1 MKDGWGRDINYIRI
15 SVTDRCNLRC
25 IYCMPLE
32 GVEKKEHDDILRHED
47 ILKIVKCC
55 AKLGINKIRLTGG
68 EPLIVKD
75 IDRLI
80 YEISKVEGIY
90 DIGITTNGILLKD
103 MAGDLKK
110 CGLKRVNISLD
121 TLDEEKFKKITRRGQ
136 LKNVLDAI
144 EECLRIGLSPV
155 KINTVLIRGINDN
168 EIEDIMNLT
177 RKYPLDVRFIEL
189 MPIGEGE
196 KYYKDGF
203 ISSEEIIKNHKSL
216 IPLGRKKGET
226 AENYKLSDAI
236 GKIGFISPLSCKF
249 CDSCNRIR
257 LTSTGT
263 IKPCLHSE
271 KEYSIR
277 EYLNSEDMLLMAI
290 KNSILNKPKE
300 HYLEE
305 NEKSF
310 SKKMMFQIGG

>member
-1 MKDGWGRDINYIRI
+1 MKDGWGRDINYMRI

-25 IYCMPLE
+25 IYCMPEE
-32 GVEKKEHDDILRHED
+32 GIKKKQHEDILRYED

-75 IDRLI
+75 IDKLI
-80 YEISKVEGIY
+80 YEISKIDGIE

-103 MAGDLKK
+103 MAKDLKK

-121 TLDEEKFKKITRRGQ
+121 TLKEEKFKKITRKGN
-136 LKNVLDAI
+136 LKNVLEAI

-155 KINTVLIRGINDN
+155 KINTVLIRGLNDD

-177 RKYPLDVRFIEL
+177 IRYPLDVRFIEL

-203 ISSEEIIKNHKSL
+203 ISSEEIIRNHKNL
-216 IPLGRKKGET
+216 FPIGRKRGET
-226 AENYKLSDAI
+226 AENYKLPDSI
-236 GKIGFISPLSCKF
+236 GKIGLISPLSCKF

-257 LTSTGT
+257 LTSAGT

-271 KEYSIR
+271 REYSIR
-277 EYLNSEDMLLMAI
+277 EYLNSEEMLLAAI
-290 KNSILNKPKE
+290 KNSIINKPKE